1 VGIRRTGAAAGP
13 DSSEDGDLL
22 DAYSRAVV
30 GAVETV
36 GPAVVRL
43 DVPLSRSTP
52 AGDARPDRTPAGGSG
67 SGFLFTPD
75 GLIVTNS
82 HVVNGARVVDVSLP
96 GGETA
101 CGDVIGD
108 DPGSDLAIVRI
119 SHTEP
124 LPYARLGE
132 SSALRPGQIAIAI
145 GNPYGFNYSV
155 TTGVVSAVGRSLRA
169 RTGRLMDDIIQTDAA
184 LNPGNSG
191 GPLVSSTGEAI
202 GVNTAMILPAQGL
215 AFAIASN
222 TVRFV
227 VSRLLR
233 DGRIR
238 RSYLGVAGQT
248 VPVSRRLARHH
259 GLAIN
264 SGILIVSVEPDSPA
278 SRAGLQANDIIVAM
292 AGDSV
297 TGVDDLH
304 RHLTES
310 RIDVPTPIVILR
322 GVERRQVIV
331 VPREN
336 PGTGTRGS
344 RGDRG

>member
-1 VGIRRTGAAAGP
+1 MGVRRTRAAAGP
-13 DSSEDGDLL
+13 DSSQDGDLL

-30 GAVETV
+30 GAVDTV
-36 GPAVVRL
+36 GPAVVRI
-43 DVPLSRSTP
+43 DVPSSGSTP
-52 AGDARPDRTPAGGSG
+52 AGDGRPDRAPAGGSG
-67 SGFLFTPD
+67 SGFFFTPD

-101 CGDVIGD
+101 CGDVVGD
-108 DPGSDLAIVRI
+108 DPGSDLAVVRI
-119 SHTEP
+119 SHAAP
-124 LPYARLGE
+124 LPYARLGD
-132 SSALRPGQIAIAI
+132 SNALRPGQIAIAI
-145 GNPYGFNYSV
+145 GNPYGFNSSV

-191 GPLVSSTGEAI
+191 GPLVSSAGDAI

-238 RSYLGVAGQT
+238 RSYLGVAAQT

-259 GLAIN
+259 GVAAFATASALRAIS
-264 SGILIVSVEPDSPA
+264 SGILIASVEPDGPA
-278 SRAGLQANDIIVAM
+278 SRAGVQANDIIVAI
-292 AGDSV
+292 AGAPV

-304 RHLTES
+304 RHLTET
-310 RIDVPTPIVILR
+310 RINVPTPLVILR
-322 GVERRQVIV
+322 GVERREVIV
-331 VPREN
+331 VPGEN
-336 PGTGTRGS
+336 PG
-344 RGDRG
+344 

>member
-1 VGIRRTGAAAGP
+1 MAIARSDSDDAG
-13 DSSEDGDLL
+13 LV

-36 GPAVVRL
+36 GPAVVRI
-43 DVPLSRSTP
+43 
-52 AGDARPDRTPAGGSG
+52 AGSG

-82 HVVNGARVVDVSLP
+82 HVANGARSVDVSLP
-96 GGETA
+96 GGDTA
-101 CGDVIGD
+101 RGDVVGD
-108 DPGSDLAIVRI
+108 DPGSDLAVVRI
-119 SHTEP
+119 SCAEP
-124 LPYARLGE
+124 LPYARLAD
-132 SSALRPGQIAIAI
+132 STRLHPGQIAIAI

-155 TTGVVSAVGRSLRA
+155 TTGVVSAIGRSLRA
-169 RTGRLMDDIIQTDAA
+169 RSGRLMDDIVQTDAA

-191 GPLVSSTGEAI
+191 GPLASSAGEVI
-202 GVNTAMILPAQGL
+202 GVNTAMIMPAQGL

-227 VSRLLR
+227 VSQLLR

-259 GLAIN
+259 GLAIT
-264 SGILIVSVEPDSPA
+264 SGILVASVEPSSPA
-278 SRAGLQANDIIVAM
+278 SRAGLHANDIIVAL
-292 AGDSV
+292 AGAPV

-310 RIDVPTPIVILR
+310 RIDVPTPVVVLR
-322 GVERRQVIV
+322 GVERRNLVV
-331 VPREN
+331 VPVEC
-336 PGTGTRGS
+336 T
-344 RGDRG
+344 

>member
-1 VGIRRTGAAAGP
+1 MGILRGP
-13 DSSEDGDLL
+13 NHEAELL

-30 GAVETV
+30 DAVEAV
-36 GPAVVRL
+36 GPAVVRIDTRSL
-43 DVPLSRSTP
+43 GSTP
-52 AGDARPDRTPAGGSG
+52 AGGGRPGRESPGGSG

-82 HVVNGARVVDVSLP
+82 HVVNGARSVDVSLP

-101 CGDVIGD
+101 VGDVVGD
-108 DPGSDLAIVRI
+108 DPGSDLAVVRI
-119 SHTEP
+119 SGTEP
-124 LPYARLGE
+124 FPYARLAD
-132 SSALRPGQIAIAI
+132 SNALRPGQIAIAI

-169 RTGRLMDDIIQTDAA
+169 RTGRLMDDVIQTDAA

-191 GPLVSSTGEAI
+191 GPLVSSAGEAI
-202 GVNTAMILPAQGL
+202 GVNTAMIVPAQGL

-222 TVRFV
+222 AVRFV
-227 VSRLLR
+227 ISRLLR

-238 RSYLGVAGQT
+238 RSYLGVAGQS

-259 GLAIN
+259 GLAIG
-264 SGILIVSVEPDSPA
+264 SGILVASVEPNSPA
-278 SRAGLQANDIIVAM
+278 SRAGLHPNDIIVAM
-292 AGDSV
+292 ADAAV

-310 RIDVPTPIVILR
+310 RIDVPTPVVVLR
-322 GVERRQVIV
+322 GVERRNLVV
-331 VPREN
+331 VPVE
-336 PGTGTRGS
+336 S
-344 RGDRG
+344 S